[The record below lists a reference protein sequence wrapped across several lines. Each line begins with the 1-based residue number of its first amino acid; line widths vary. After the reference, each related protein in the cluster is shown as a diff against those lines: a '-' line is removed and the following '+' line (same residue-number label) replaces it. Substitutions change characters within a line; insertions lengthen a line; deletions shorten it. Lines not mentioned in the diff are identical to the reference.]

1 MVVRLGAGVGWD
13 GVNLQEEQSRGM
25 REGRSPPDPSELF
38 RMLPLKVTML
48 KLKFK
53 CYSDAMRRISLFCFK
68 NEK

>member
-53 CYSDAMRRISLFCFK
+53 C
-68 NEK
+68 